1 MPHRT
6 AKWLPVL
13 LIGVLAGTALTLVP
27 SPPAQA
33 EECLSAPKAAT
44 PAGGH
49 WRYRVERGTK
59 RHCWYLAEKART
71 TPDAAAA
78 AEPSTTA
85 PQRSLADARAELVA
99 EPTRSDTVPESV
111 WPAPEKSAAPSDSA
125 PSAAAPEANPAW
137 PLASR
142 WADNVTTANPET
154 TAIVANTSAETAT
167 SAVVSAATAAPSPSP
182 LRSQAMLI
190 AGLAAALGLAGLIV
204 RLVVGLAAS
213 RPIIRREQGLHSRP
227 IFDVEIRDMPAPPWL
242 ASPPA
247 TPRAPEP
254 DVGIEAEPPPL
265 NWVRVARARSQAD
278 RTSDAIEELLAKA
291 APRPSLGTPQ
301 QG

>member
-1 MPHRT
+1 MSHWT
-6 AKWLPVL
+6 AKLLPVV
-13 LIGVLAGTALTLVP
+13 LIGGLAGTALALIP
-27 SPPAQA
+27 SQPAQA
-33 EECLSAPKAAT
+33 EECLSKPKAAT

-59 RHCWYLAEKART
+59 RQCWYLAEKART
-71 TPDAAAA
+71 TPAAAA
-78 AEPSTTA
+78 TVEPSTTA
-85 PQRSLADARAELVA
+85 PQRSLADARAELVP
-99 EPTRSDTVPESV
+99 EPTRSDPVPETV
-111 WPAPEKSAAPSDSA
+111 WPSPAQSAAPAADT
-125 PSAAAPEANPAW
+125 AAPDPTANSAW

-142 WADNVTTANPET
+142 WADTGEAAADPASNPTEAARSSAP
-154 TAIVANTSAETAT
+154 AI
-167 SAVVSAATAAPSPSP
+167 SAVNAAVTAPAAPSPFG
-182 LRSQAMLI
+182 SQAMLI

-213 RPIIRREQGLHSRP
+213 RPIVRREQGLHSRP

-247 TPRAPEP
+247 TPRAPAP

-278 RTSDAIEELLAKA
+278 RTSDAIEELLAKVS
-291 APRPSLGTPQ
+291 PRPSLGARH